1 MSHSTWFVSGW
12 KWVKLLWHQ
21 HPTYPTKQALK
32 KVASGRRPASGGM
45 VLHRPL
51 ARSGVSQSVTNMNTP
66 TILWKIVDFSRK
78 SPILGLWF
86 WDTFMSPLFAA
97 ITANQAKNLKL
108 REIKN
113 QSKAILPQGHSHHI
127 SSFHFPG
134 VLCLTAAMRR
144 NVLASTQTSSD
155 VRNPKMH
162 FQGVK
167 CAYPQGC
174 TFSFAFLH
182 HAKIVEHQN
191 RFKPNNGKHWTYW
204 SESSTLQKK
213 YVAHSHEYWTNI
225 CHSTALLEQTF
236 EVLPFLPAI
245 PLVHKMRCCRPNGR
259 MCCQAGKIGDLL
271 VPKVYPNSHQWHL
284 TNVWRLGD

>member
-1 MSHSTWFVSGW
+1 MGHTMVAHDLYISDW

-21 HPTYPTKQALK
+21 HPTYPTKQAR
-32 KVASGRRPASGGM
+32 GRRPASGGM
-45 VLHRPL
+45 VLHQPL
-51 ARSGVSQSVTNMNTP
+51 ARSGVSQSVTNMKDP
-66 TILWKIVDFSRK
+66 QFVWKIVDFSRK
-78 SPILGLWF
+78 SHILGLSF
-86 WDTFMSPLFAA
+86 WGTFMSPLFAA

-108 REIKN
+108 REI
-113 QSKAILPQGHSHHI
+113 QSDVTSRTFPSYLII
-127 SSFHFPG
+127 SFKIPG

-191 RFKPNNGKHWTYW
+191 RFKPNTGKLKILKRVFN
-204 SESSTLQKK
+204 SPKK
-213 YVAHSHEYWTNI
+213 ILCSFSWILNKI

-236 EVLPFLPAI
+236 
-245 PLVHKMRCCRPNGR
+245 
-259 MCCQAGKIGDLL
+259 
-271 VPKVYPNSHQWHL
+271 
-284 TNVWRLGD
+284 